1 MRVSQ
6 STNKRYCQA
15 VPDPQ
20 LEQLQARHTDAPTG
34 KRRDTVAGKP
44 TKQRMRPSRARGSRR
59 TGMNFAQTHSMLKFA
74 TLHLC
79 SKTQSAQQTAE
90 LMRAGRPDHQAP
102 GGTSRGRRERQD
114 SRPADGELQEMRRL
128 PVEHARL
135 LLE

>member
-1 MRVSQ
+1 MPWTRHFQLSMRVSQ

-20 LEQLQARHTDAPTG
+20 LEQLQARHTDAQTG

-74 TLHLC
+74 TLHLY
-79 SKTQSAQQTAE
+79 SKTQSAQQ
-90 LMRAGRPDHQAP
+90 
-102 GGTSRGRRERQD
+102 RQ
-114 SRPADGELQEMRRL
+114 S
-128 PVEHARL
+128 
-135 LLE
+135 